1 MTDKKE
7 SGVRSSAGGRET
19 RRAGD
24 FTVREDVGSLLALGY

>member
-7 SGVRSSAGGRET
+7 SGVRKSAGGREA

-24 FTVREDVGSLLALGY
+24 FMVGEDVGSLLALGC